1 MSTRSRQLSAATAA
15 ALLGLPV
22 AAAVAQ
28 QTGEGSTA
36 TLRKKLILSE
46 AAIRGLT
53 ESLAVA
59 NGETEL
65 FKRKADDLSA
75 RAEALGIQTAGD
87 ETDALRTRLLAA
99 VRDLR
104 LLQKEKDAVREQLLA
119 LTESVMQLLKTSG
132 KIDPNADSIIEEII
146 HTANV
151 QDDRRQVMTKSV
163 MSLLKTSSVIDGK
176 NRAKVEEN
184 LRSAFALLDKEETKS
199 IYAAGLTSGRVVD
212 SKPDL
217 ALVVA
222 NLGSRQGVK
231 TGMPFQVWRG
241 QKQIASVRVV
251 DVRDAV
257 SGAIVQNTV
266 TPADTVRTGDTLIID
281 STR

>member
-1 MSTRSRQLSAATAA
+1 MSARSRQLSAATAA

-28 QTGEGSTA
+28 QAGEGSAA
-36 TLRKKLILSE
+36 TLREKLILSE
-46 AAIRGLT
+46 AAIKGLT

-65 FKRKADDLSA
+65 FKRKADDLTA
-75 RAEALGIQTAGD
+75 RVEALGIQTAGN

-104 LLQKEKDAVREQLLA
+104 LLQKEKDAAREQLVA
-119 LTESVMQLLKTSG
+119 LTESVMQLLKTSEG
-132 KIDPNADSIIEEII
+132 IDA
-146 HTANV
+146 
-151 QDDRRQVMTKSV
+151 KSR
-163 MSLLKTSSVIDGK
+163 L
-176 NRAKVEEN
+176 KVEEN
-184 LRSAFALLDKEETKS
+184 LRSASALISKEETKS
-199 IYAAGLTSGRVVD
+199 IAAAGLTSGRVVD
-212 SKPDL
+212 TKPDL

-241 QKQIASVRVV
+241 EKQIASVRVV

-266 TPADTVRTGDTLIID
+266 TPADTVRTGDTLRID
-281 STR
+281 TTR

>member
-28 QTGEGSTA
+28 QAGEGSTA
-36 TLRKKLILSE
+36 TLRERLILSE
-46 AAIRGLT
+46 AAIKGLT

-59 NGETEL
+59 NGEAEL
-65 FKRKADDLSA
+65 FKRKADDLST
-75 RAEALGIQTAGD
+75 RAETLGIQTAGN

-104 LLQKEKDAVREQLLA
+104 LLQKEKDAAREQLVA
-119 LTESVMQLLKTSG
+119 LTESVMELLKTSEG
-132 KIDPNADSIIEEII
+132 IDA
-146 HTANV
+146 
-151 QDDRRQVMTKSV
+151 KSR
-163 MSLLKTSSVIDGK
+163 L
-176 NRAKVEEN
+176 KVEER
-184 LRSAFALLDKEETKS
+184 LRSASAFIGGQESKNIS
-199 IYAAGLTSGRVVD
+199 AAGLTSGRVVD
-212 SKPDL
+212 IKPDL

-241 QKQIASVRVV
+241 EKQIASVRVV

>member
-28 QTGEGSTA
+28 QMGEGSTA
-36 TLRKKLILSE
+36 TLREKLILSE
-46 AAIRGLT
+46 AAIKGLT

-75 RAEALGIQTAGD
+75 RAEALGIQTAGN

-104 LLQKEKDAVREQLLA
+104 LLQKEKDAAREQLVA
-119 LTESVMQLLKTSG
+119 LTESVMELLKTSEG
-132 KIDPNADSIIEEII
+132 IDAKY
-146 HTANV
+146 H
-151 QDDRRQVMTKSV
+151 
-163 MSLLKTSSVIDGK
+163 L
-176 NRAKVEEN
+176 KVEER
-184 LRSAFALLDKEETKS
+184 LRSASAFIGGQESKNVS
-199 IYAAGLTSGRVVD
+199 GAGLTTGRVVD
-212 SKPDL
+212 TKPDL
-217 ALVVA
+217 ALIVA

>member
-28 QTGEGSTA
+28 QAGEGSTA
-36 TLRKKLILSE
+36 TLREKLILSE
-46 AAIRGLT
+46 AAIKGLT

-59 NGETEL
+59 NGEAEL

-75 RAEALGIQTAGD
+75 RAEALGIQTAGN

-104 LLQKEKDAVREQLLA
+104 LLQKEKDAMRDQLIA
-119 LTESVMQLLKTSG
+119 LTESVMELLKTAG
-132 KIDPNADSIIEEII
+132 KIDPNAGSIVEEIACA
-146 HTANV
+146 ANV
-151 QDDRRQVMTKSV
+151 PNDRRKGMTESV
-163 MSLLKTSSVIDGK
+163 INLLKTSAAIDGK
-176 NRAKVEEN
+176 HRAKVEER
-184 LRSAFALLDKEETKS
+184 LRSASAFIGGQES
-199 IYAAGLTSGRVVD
+199 RNVSAAGLTSGRVVD
-212 SKPDL
+212 TKPDL
-217 ALVVA
+217 ALIVA

-241 QKQIASVRVV
+241 QKQIGSVRIV
-251 DVRDAV
+251 DVRDAI

-266 TPADTVRTGDTLIID
+266 TADTVRTGDTLIID

>member
-28 QTGEGSTA
+28 QAGEGSAA
-36 TLRKKLILSE
+36 TLRERLILSE
-46 AAIRGLT
+46 AAIKGLT

-59 NGETEL
+59 NGEAEL
-65 FKRKADDLSA
+65 FKRKADDLST
-75 RAEALGIQTAGD
+75 RAETLGIQTAGN

-104 LLQKEKDAVREQLLA
+104 LLQKEKDAAREQLVA
-119 LTESVMQLLKTSG
+119 LTESVMELLKTSEG
-132 KIDPNADSIIEEII
+132 IDA
-146 HTANV
+146 
-151 QDDRRQVMTKSV
+151 KSR
-163 MSLLKTSSVIDGK
+163 L
-176 NRAKVEEN
+176 KVEER
-184 LRSAFALLDKEETKS
+184 LRSASAFIGGQESKNIS
-199 IYAAGLTSGRVVD
+199 AAGLTSGRVVD
-212 SKPDL
+212 IKPDL

-241 QKQIASVRVV
+241 EKQIASVRVV

>member
-28 QTGEGSTA
+28 QAGEGSTA
-36 TLRKKLILSE
+36 TLREKLILSE
-46 AAIRGLT
+46 AAIKGLT

-59 NGETEL
+59 NGEAEL

-75 RAEALGIQTAGD
+75 RAEALGIQTAGN

-104 LLQKEKDAVREQLLA
+104 LLQKEKDAMRDQLIA
-119 LTESVMQLLKTSG
+119 LTESVMQLLKTSEG
-132 KIDPNADSIIEEII
+132 IDA
-146 HTANV
+146 
-151 QDDRRQVMTKSV
+151 KSR
-163 MSLLKTSSVIDGK
+163 LQ
-176 NRAKVEEN
+176 VEER
-184 LRSAFALLDKEETKS
+184 LRSATALTTPAQEKNAS
-199 IYAAGLTSGRVVD
+199 CSGFISGRVVET
-212 SKPDL
+212 KPDL
-217 ALVVA
+217 ALIVA

-241 QKQIASVRVV
+241 QKQIGSVRIV
-251 DVRDAV
+251 DVRDAI

-266 TPADTVRTGDTLIID
+266 TADTVRTGDTLIID

>member
-28 QTGEGSTA
+28 QAGEGSAA
-36 TLRKKLILSE
+36 TLRERLILSE
-46 AAIRGLT
+46 AAIKGLT

-59 NGETEL
+59 NGEAEL
-65 FKRKADDLSA
+65 FKRKADDLST
-75 RAEALGIQTAGD
+75 RAETLGIQTAGN

-104 LLQKEKDAVREQLLA
+104 LLQKEKDAAREQLVA
-119 LTESVMQLLKTSG
+119 LTESVMELLKTSEG
-132 KIDPNADSIIEEII
+132 IDA
-146 HTANV
+146 
-151 QDDRRQVMTKSV
+151 KSR
-163 MSLLKTSSVIDGK
+163 L
-176 NRAKVEEN
+176 KVEER
-184 LRSAFALLDKEETKS
+184 LRSASAFIGGQESKNVS
-199 IYAAGLTSGRVVD
+199 AAGLTSGRVVD
-212 SKPDL
+212 IKPDL

-241 QKQIASVRVV
+241 EKQIASVRVV

>member
-22 AAAVAQ
+22 AVAVAQ
-28 QTGEGSTA
+28 QAGEGSTA
-36 TLRKKLILSE
+36 TLREKLILSE
-46 AAIRGLT
+46 AAIKGLT

-75 RAEALGIQTAGD
+75 RAEALGIQTAGN

-104 LLQKEKDAVREQLLA
+104 LLQKEKEAAREQLVA
-119 LTESVMQLLKTSG
+119 LTESVMELLKTSEG
-132 KIDPNADSIIEEII
+132 IDA
-146 HTANV
+146 
-151 QDDRRQVMTKSV
+151 
-163 MSLLKTSSVIDGK
+163 TS
-176 NRAKVEEN
+176 RLKVEER
-184 LRSAFALLDKEETKS
+184 LRSASAFIGGHESKNAS
-199 IYAAGLTSGRVVD
+199 AAGLTSGRVVD
-212 SKPDL
+212 IKPDL

-251 DVRDAV
+251 DVRDSV

>member
-28 QTGEGSTA
+28 QMGEGSTA
-36 TLRKKLILSE
+36 TLREKLILSE
-46 AAIRGLT
+46 AAIKGLT

-75 RAEALGIQTAGD
+75 RAEALGIQTAGN

-104 LLQKEKDAVREQLLA
+104 LLQKEKDAAREQLVA
-119 LTESVMQLLKTSG
+119 LTESVMELLKTSEG
-132 KIDPNADSIIEEII
+132 IDA
-146 HTANV
+146 
-151 QDDRRQVMTKSV
+151 KSR
-163 MSLLKTSSVIDGK
+163 L
-176 NRAKVEEN
+176 KVEER
-184 LRSAFALLDKEETKS
+184 LRSASAFIGGQESKNVS
-199 IYAAGLTSGRVVD
+199 AAGLTSGRVVD
-212 SKPDL
+212 TKPDL
-217 ALVVA
+217 ALIVA

>member
-22 AAAVAQ
+22 AAALAQ
-28 QTGEGSTA
+28 QAGEGSAA
-36 TLRKKLILSE
+36 TLRERLILSE
-46 AAIRGLT
+46 AAIKGLT

-59 NGETEL
+59 NGEAEL
-65 FKRKADDLSA
+65 FKRKADDLST
-75 RAEALGIQTAGD
+75 RAETLGIQTAGN

-104 LLQKEKDAVREQLLA
+104 LLQKEKDAAREQLVA
-119 LTESVMQLLKTSG
+119 LTESVMELLKTSEG
-132 KIDPNADSIIEEII
+132 IDA
-146 HTANV
+146 
-151 QDDRRQVMTKSV
+151 KSR
-163 MSLLKTSSVIDGK
+163 L
-176 NRAKVEEN
+176 KVEER
-184 LRSAFALLDKEETKS
+184 LRSASAFIGGQESKNIS
-199 IYAAGLTSGRVVD
+199 AAGLTSGRVVD
-212 SKPDL
+212 IKPDL

-241 QKQIASVRVV
+241 EKQIASVRVV

>member
-28 QTGEGSTA
+28 QAGEGSTA
-36 TLRKKLILSE
+36 TLREKLILSE
-46 AAIRGLT
+46 AAIKGLT

-65 FKRKADDLSA
+65 FKRKAEDLSA
-75 RAEALGIQTAGD
+75 RAEALGIQTAGN

-104 LLQKEKDAVREQLLA
+104 LLQKEKDAAREQLVA
-119 LTESVMQLLKTSG
+119 LTESVMELLKTSEG
-132 KIDPNADSIIEEII
+132 IDA
-146 HTANV
+146 
-151 QDDRRQVMTKSV
+151 KSR
-163 MSLLKTSSVIDGK
+163 L
-176 NRAKVEEN
+176 KVEER
-184 LRSAFALLDKEETKS
+184 LRSASAFIGGQES
-199 IYAAGLTSGRVVD
+199 RNVSAAGLTSGRVVD
-212 SKPDL
+212 TKPDL
-217 ALVVA
+217 ALIVA

-241 QKQIASVRVV
+241 EKQIASVRVV

-266 TPADTVRTGDTLIID
+266 TPADTVRTGDTLRID
-281 STR
+281 TTR